1 MTNEVISEIY
11 NSLINQ
17 AGTCQSLVYVVYPF
31 CVAADLLWN
40 FSFSFSLFLRRILF
54 QQDTSLVSLVNK
66 AICMKFSATFGN
78 QKRGNK

>member
-40 FSFSFSLFLRRILF
+40 FSFIFVSETYSISARDLTGIL
-54 QQDTSLVSLVNK
+54 SK
-66 AICMKFSATFGN
+66 
-78 QKRGNK
+78 

>member
-1 MTNEVISEIY
+1 MTTEVISEIY

-40 FSFSFSLFLRRILF
+40 FSFSFIFVSETYSISARDLTGIL
-54 QQDTSLVSLVNK
+54 SK
-66 AICMKFSATFGN
+66 
-78 QKRGNK
+78 